1 MGRNRKL
8 RKRIAGL
15 EEQIAL
21 HRAKIER
28 ERARATPNQRLLRK
42 WEKDIAVWERQ
53 IARLKAKL
61 PGRKGKRNEQDRN
74 G

>member
-8 RKRIAGL
+8 RKRVAGL

-21 HRAKIER
+21 HHAKIER
-28 ERARATPNQRLLRK
+28 ERAKAALDQRLLRK
-42 WEKDIAVWERQ
+42 WEKDIVVWEKQ

-61 PGRKGKRNEQDRN
+61 PGRKERRDEQN
-74 G
+74 NNS